1 MCPPL
6 LFGTAAMAATA
17 GAFGT
22 TAAVAATSGLFGTA
36 GAFTWGAT
44 LSTIGAVGGAMS
56 SFMTGQ
62 QQSANLQYQANMA
75 NYNAQVAD
83 NNALS
88 AQYAAEHERQM
99 FEDRYKRTVLA
110 KQAPGYAISGV
121 VGTAGTPLMV
131 QAESYLEGLREE
143 EAIKY
148 TGQTAAAARR
158 QEAIGHRYAAAN
170 YMSSAG
176 SARMAGYVGAGT
188 SLLGGLGKVLK

>member
-1 MCPPL
+1 MCTAAI
-6 LFGTAAMAATA
+6 LFGVK
-17 GAFGT
+17 
-22 TAAVAATSGLFGTA
+22 AVAATATAPAIAVSSGLLGTA
-36 GAFTWGAT
+36 GAFTWGST
-44 LSTIGAVGGAMS
+44 LQTIGAFGGAMS
-56 SFMTGQ
+56 ALMTGQ
-62 QQSANLQYQANMA
+62 QQSANLQYQSNMA
-75 NYNAQVAD
+75 NYNAKVAE

-148 TGQTAAAARR
+148 SGQTAAAARR
-158 QEAIGHRYAAAN
+158 QEAIGLRYAAAN
-170 YMSSAG
+170 YMTGAG
-176 SARMAGYVGAGT
+176 SARVASYVGAGT
-188 SLLGGLGKVLK
+188 SLLGGLGRVLK